1 MQKDVSCEQ
10 GLGEHSRKDTV
21 LLFIGTRAA
30 AATHQTK
37 QQTWL
42 CWFVHLIVSVRAAL
56 FRSASDEVK
65 LEPHRRTRVGVRERE
80 IIIGSM
86 APYAWIEITTPS
98 DRVPV
103 SRHSRRKDIN
113 SRECHSNSKV
123 DNRPRRSVC
132 AARFEVQVVDVPASL
147 GKYNLPLDRL

>member
-1 MQKDVSCEQ
+1 MLSIIRNVRLSVCPSVC
-10 GLGEHSRKDTV
+10 LSVFMDTQ
-21 LLFIGTRAA
+21 
-30 AATHQTK
+30 ATSSQ
-37 QQTWL
+37 
-42 CWFVHLIVSVRAAL
+42 
-56 FRSASDEVK
+56 
-65 LEPHRRTRVGVRERE
+65 RERE

-86 APYAWIEITTPS
+86 APYAWIEITTPG

-132 AARFEVQVVDVPASL
+132 AARFEVQVADVTASL
-147 GKYNLPLDRL
+147 GQYNLPRDRL